1 MNYATEEQIKNIFR
15 EDTKMKT
22 EATKRKRALQKQRRR
37 EKQRME
43 TQSVEENSD
52 KVVKR
57 CNNDDISIP

>member
-1 MNYATEEQIKNIFR
+1 MNYATEDQIKNIFR